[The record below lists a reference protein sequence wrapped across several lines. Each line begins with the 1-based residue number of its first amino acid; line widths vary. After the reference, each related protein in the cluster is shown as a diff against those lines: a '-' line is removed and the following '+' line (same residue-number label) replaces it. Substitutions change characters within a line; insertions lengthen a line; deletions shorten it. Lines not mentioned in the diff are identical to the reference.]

1 MHTYDPTA
9 RFTSEEEIQH
19 YLHGMYDVLYTLDAM
34 EVNAVLTQT
43 DAVKKQWFRKIE
55 NYYVRDNKY
64 NKDTHAGNK
73 VCPLTD
79 EEVARLTTL
88 NSLIEN
94 DIINRRGYRDEGQYG
109 RNGYYTISI
118 FSPIYAGLNSPNGTR
133 DIRSN

>member
-1 MHTYDPTA
+1 MGLLQLADSVDKEVIVLNTIFKGDKDSRARLHTYDPTA

-19 YLHGMYDVLYTLDAM
+19 YLHGMYDVLYTFDAM

-55 NYYVRDNKY
+55 NYYVRDDKY

-73 VCPLTD
+73 VRLLTD
-79 EEVARLTTL
+79 EEVTRLTSL

-94 DIINRRGYRDEGQYG
+94 AIINRRAYRDE
-109 RNGYYTISI
+109 S
-118 FSPIYAGLNSPNGTR
+118 
-133 DIRSN
+133 

>member
-19 YLHGMYDVLYTLDAM
+19 YLHGIYDVLYTLDAM
-34 EVNAVLTQT
+34 EANAVLTQT

-55 NYYVRDNKY
+55 NYYVRDDKY

-73 VCPLTD
+73 VRPLTD
-79 EEVARLTTL
+79 EEVTRLTSL

-94 DIINRRGYRDEGQYG
+94 AIINRRAYRDE
-109 RNGYYTISI
+109 S
-118 FSPIYAGLNSPNGTR
+118 
-133 DIRSN
+133 

>member
-1 MHTYDPTA
+1 MGLLQSVDSVDKEAIVLNTIFKGDKDSRARLHTYDLTA

-34 EVNAVLTQT
+34 EANAVLTQT

-64 NKDTHAGNK
+64 NKDTHVGNK
-73 VCPLTD
+73 VRPLTY
-79 EEVARLTTL
+79 EEVTRLISL

-94 DIINRRGYRDEGQYG
+94 DIINRRPYRDE
-109 RNGYYTISI
+109 S
-118 FSPIYAGLNSPNGTR
+118 
-133 DIRSN
+133 